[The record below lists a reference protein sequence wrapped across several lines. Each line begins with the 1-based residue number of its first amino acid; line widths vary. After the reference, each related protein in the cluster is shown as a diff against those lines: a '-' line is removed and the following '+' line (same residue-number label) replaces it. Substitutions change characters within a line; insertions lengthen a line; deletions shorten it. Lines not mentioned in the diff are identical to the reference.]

1 MKQAL
6 SQGALQ
12 ALLCTV
18 FVSAT
23 TRALVLPSATWVCT
37 GANVTGSI
45 VVDGVRVFCPYGSCS
60 RVTINDRVSMGD
72 LREPDAL
79 STYSVATGACV
90 TSKSL
95 CASQKQRP
103 FYANSQYTC
112 VCTEHGLE
120 ADERLGLVCASAT
133 PDGHVSPPNSNDVF
147 ACSSPS
153 VLRLQPRTCEPAPTQ
168 TLRAYA
174 YGVALVRAPDSEDM
188 YVQTQE
194 CMQYEAGPEC
204 TCRAGYWRVGTA
216 CQLCPLGSF
225 CAEESAAPCPG
236 NMTTLY
242 AGAGTLREC
251 VCERGAYWSPEDRQ
265 CLFVPAANTTHY
277 VDPCTRVPLGDDR
290 ACDVLKP
297 CTPGQVCAQGV
308 RRRCADGEYRLDDTW
323 CLPCPV
329 GAFCR
334 ADTIDSCPAHAS
346 TAGVR
351 STSEGH
357 CLCLPGFTTLRAEGA
372 VRCVKAEAQAARA
385 ETCEALPPAVDAS
398 AHVVWWFAAAPLART
413 DAAVLEHL
421 ALAPVAE
428 AALRLHLR
436 VARAWH
442 VLDLVV
448 PDDLQRDNCLF
459 TKLHVH
465 DSTALLLTLCES
477 GDALR
482 GGSVSFAMRGGGLA
496 VQSDL
501 AWGALLD
508 SGAELRHWSASPV
521 RALLAVLACR
531 GTPVAQ
537 VENVTTFSE
546 IAVAQVENV
555 TTFSRINSTRVQA
568 VEFFVEQEECA
579 WTLVFF
585 EDHTFE
591 TVALLPRAN
600 ASTPVPPVRWG
611 RDGVTLAVNAT
622 HYVHVDRHRRGDP
635 QAMAAG
641 GVDTER
647 VGAVVANR
655 ACSSGSGRQTERFC
669 AADSVI
675 MHGICTPCVY
685 PLVRVS
691 GMCTACPSSQVC
703 GPAPSMRVM
712 CPPSSQRS
720 VLNDSA
726 CVCPSG
732 QIVVGS
738 TCQNVS
744 RGWYASGSAPG
755 ARPCPPNT
763 TTQHSGAQSKSECT
777 CLPGYYLTAT
787 HECQLAPHNAFALG
801 GGDLSQCDVWHT
813 TLGLGA
819 SRQEDCVCREGTY
832 GAPGQRCLRC
842 TYPHACPV
850 NTMELGEHTRCRGDL
865 RQNARNSR
873 CVCPEG
879 LYSDQMSPPTCRKCD
894 IGYYC
899 NEVLDLGRQRCPPE
913 MTTRSMQAH
922 TLLQCVCAN
931 AGAHKVTAADG
942 TVSCECN
949 RVHYR
954 HEGVC
959 KPCPANSHT
968 TRGVQGVGDCACDDG
983 YHTNASGYGCV
994 LCSPGHWCANGTV
1007 FECPRGTYG
1016 VMEGQRSE
1024 RDCVRCSR
1032 AVRHMPGQGRA
1043 PTAPAH
1049 AACLTEFA
1057 TVAGRGLAGFAGAAR
1072 ARLAATADAQLDLSR
1087 AVSQSAYRLASRNVT
1102 SAREQWRART
1112 QAWHLALEQHELFHA
1127 ALFAKLSRNAR
1138 AWPQLVNETLEKRHD
1153 AYAIVG
1159 AACFCVLNAYTL
1171 QQVESTARNFYCVL
1185 PADVDA
1191 DDPMLVVRPWMLE
1204 ALGLHTAPDVQ
1215 FARSAQVA
1223 AVRSF
1228 VDVLAPST
1236 PLEPFVLFASEA
1248 ADAALMAPAASAYAH
1263 EFLPTLLRQAFLQAQ
1278 YDVLGVAFRN
1288 VPCLEAQVASLGAR
1302 HGASFGAVESSN
1314 GLCARC
1320 APGAE
1325 FRAPGLAGCRA
1336 CNTSLF
1342 DAAVLCTGAQALRMC
1357 TEAADFACVH
1367 AEAAPVRSLCLNQVH
1382 DVVEPCDPTD
1392 RASPLRGCCRDD
1404 CTLVPGFYSFPPCS
1418 TICGDGIVAPPVE
1431 SCEPLTSAP
1440 MCNVTCQFS
1449 TLL

>member
-6 SQGALQ
+6 SRGALP

-18 FVSAT
+18 FVLAT
-23 TRALVLPSATWVCT
+23 ARALVLPSATWDCT
-37 GANVTGSI
+37 GVYVTGGI
-45 VVDGVRVFCPYGSCS
+45 VVGGARVFCAYGSHS
-60 RVTINDRVSMGD
+60 GVTVSDRVLMGD

-79 STYSVATGACV
+79 STYSAAMGACV

-112 VCTEHGLE
+112 VCAEHGLE
-120 ADERLGLVCASAT
+120 ADEPLGLMCASAT

-147 ACSSPS
+147 ACSLPS

-188 YVQTQE
+188 YAQTRV

-204 TCRAGYWRVGTA
+204 TCRAGYWRAGTA
-216 CQLCPLGSF
+216 CQLCPLGLF
-225 CAEESAAPCPG
+225 CADERAAPCPG

-251 VCERGAYWSPEDRQ
+251 VCERGAYWSPEDQQ
-265 CLFVPAANTTHY
+265 CLSVPATNTTHY
-277 VDPCTRVPLGDDR
+277 VEPCTRVPLGDDR

-297 CTPGQVCAQGV
+297 CAPGQVCTQGV
-308 RRRCADGEYRLDDTW
+308 RRRCADGEYRLDGTW

-334 ADTIDSCPAHAS
+334 ADAKHPCPAHAS

-372 VRCVKAEAQAARA
+372 VRCIKAEARAARA

-398 AHVVWWFAAAPLART
+398 AHVVWWFAAAPLAST

-465 DSTALLLTLCES
+465 DSTALLLAQCES

-482 GGSVSFAMRGGGLA
+482 GGSLSFAMRAAGLA
-496 VQSDL
+496 VQSNL
-501 AWGALLD
+501 AWAALLD
-508 SGAELRHWSASPV
+508 GGVELRHWSASPV
-521 RALLAVLACR
+521 RALLAVLAC
-531 GTPVAQ
+531 GSTPVAQ
-537 VENVTTFSE
+537 VENVTTFSG
-546 IAVAQVENV
+546 ID
-555 TTFSRINSTRVQA
+555 NSTRVQA

-591 TVALLPRAN
+591 TVPLLPRAN

-622 HYVHVDRHRRGDP
+622 HHVHVDRHRRGDP
-635 QAMAAG
+635 QAMTAG

-655 ACSSGSGRQTERFC
+655 ACGSGSGSGREAERFC
-669 AADSVI
+669 AMDSVI

-691 GMCTACPSSQVC
+691 GMCTACPSAQVC
-703 GPAPSMRVM
+703 GPDPSTRVM

-726 CVCPSG
+726 CVCPGG

-763 TTQHSGAQSKSECT
+763 TTEHSGAQSKSECT

-787 HECQLAPHNAFALG
+787 HECQLAPHNAFAPG
-801 GGDLSQCDVWHT
+801 GGALSHCAASHT
-813 TLGLGA
+813 TLGPGA
-819 SRQEDCVCREGTY
+819 SRPEDCVCREGTY
-832 GAPGQRCLRC
+832 GAPGQQCLPC

-850 NTMELGEHTRCRGDL
+850 NTTELGEHTRCRGDL

-899 NEVLDLGRQRCPPE
+899 NEVLDLGRQRCPLE

-954 HEGVC
+954 HEGMC
-959 KPCPANSHT
+959 KPCPVNSHA
-968 TRGVQGVGDCACDDG
+968 TRGVQGAGDCACDDG
-983 YHTNASGYGCV
+983 FHTNASGYGCV
-994 LCSPGHWCANGTV
+994 LCSPGHWCANGQA

-1049 AACLTEFA
+1049 AACLAEFA
-1057 TVAGRGLAGFAGAAR
+1057 TVAGRGLEGFAGAAR
-1072 ARLAATADAQLDLSR
+1072 ARLAATADAQVDLSR
-1087 AVSQSAYRLASRNVT
+1087 AVSQSAYRLASHNVT
-1102 SAREQWRART
+1102 SAHEQWRART
-1112 QAWHLALEQHELFHA
+1112 QAWHVALEQHELFHA
-1127 ALFAKLSRNAR
+1127 ALFAKLARNAR

-1171 QQVESTARNFYCVL
+1171 LQVESTARDFYCVL
-1185 PADVDA
+1185 PVDVNA

-1236 PLEPFVLFASEA
+1236 PPHPFVLFASEA
-1248 ADAALMAPAASAYAH
+1248 ADAALMAPAAPAYAH
-1263 EFLPTLLRQAFLQAQ
+1263 GFLPTLLRRAFWQAQ

-1288 VPCLEAQVASLGAR
+1288 VPCLEAQVASLAALR
-1302 HGASFGAVESSN
+1302 GASFNAVESSN

-1325 FRAPGLAGCRA
+1325 FWAPGLAACRA

-1342 DAAVLCTGAQALRMC
+1342 DAAVPCTGTQSLRMC
-1357 TEAADFACVH
+1357 TEAADFACVQT
-1367 AEAAPVRSLCLNQVH
+1367 EAAPAPSLCLNQVH

-1404 CTLVPGFYSFPPCS
+1404 CTLVPGFYSFPPCG

-1431 SCEPLTSAP
+1431 TCEPGTSAP

-1449 TLL
+1449 TLV